1 LVEGF
6 LLTSY
11 RRFFI
16 YGSGSNASAYDYKDN
31 DPRYVRSLISEDPQ
45 IVFNGKVDDVTDYTH
60 TLLVAAITS
69 VSSPTGNQIPII
81 RFEQAVSSVQPL
93 YSLNVQ
99 AINTNPLTNCIECF
113 ISIKDGVKTYAGQT
127 YRAGYVEASAT
138 TSGSDVVFSVVDPQA
153 SINFLL
159 PLNSAGQVDLRNPNS
174 RDGLILN
181 GTSNFVSNPNISGF
195 QNWGRTAFN
204 QALGYIPPANDS
216 NTIHGLIKNIR
227 KSLFMAEESDVLA
240 NVNVEELQQ
249 APECQIDNTDPLR
262 KDNECK
268 LLPTT

>member
-1 LVEGF
+1 M
-6 LLTSY
+6 
-11 RRFFI
+11 
-16 YGSGSNASAYDYKDN
+16 
-31 DPRYVRSLISEDPQ
+31 
-45 IVFNGKVDDVTDYTH
+45 DDVTDYTH

-113 ISIKDGVKTYAGQT
+113 ISIKDSVKTYAGQT